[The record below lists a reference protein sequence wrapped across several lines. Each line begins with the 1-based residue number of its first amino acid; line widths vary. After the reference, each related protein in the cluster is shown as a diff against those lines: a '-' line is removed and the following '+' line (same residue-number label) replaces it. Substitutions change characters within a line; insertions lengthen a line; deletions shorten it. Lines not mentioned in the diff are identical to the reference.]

1 MPSESAPRT
10 ASPIRV
16 VKAVLW
22 SFLGVRRRAG
32 HETDVA
38 QLKPAQ
44 VVVAG
49 LIAAAIFVLGL
60 ILLVRVIISRVA

>member
-1 MPSESAPRT
+1 MQVA
-10 ASPIRV
+10 
-16 VKAVLW
+16 KAVFW
-22 SFLGVRRRAG
+22 SFLGVRKRAG

-49 LIAAAIFVLGL
+49 LIGAALFVLGL
-60 ILLVRVIISRVA
+60 ILLVRFIVGRVA